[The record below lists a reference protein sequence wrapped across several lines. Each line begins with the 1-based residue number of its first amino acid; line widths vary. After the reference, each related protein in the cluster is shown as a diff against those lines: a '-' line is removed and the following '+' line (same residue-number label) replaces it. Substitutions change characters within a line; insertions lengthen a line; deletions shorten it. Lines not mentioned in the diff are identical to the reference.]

1 MKAIKKQNSK
11 KPQQYKIFSS
21 DSKVDVVKGE
31 VKVKILDSL
40 CYKNMSFN
48 EIVEL
53 TGKAKPTVSQHLSEL
68 VEDGLIRS
76 YQGS

>member
-11 KPQQYKIFSS
+11 KPPQYKIFSS
-21 DSKVDVVKGE
+21 DDKVEVVKGQ
-31 VKVKILDSL
+31 VKVTILDSL
-40 CYKNMSFN
+40 RNNNMSFN

-68 VEDGLIRS
+68 G
-76 YQGS
+76 